1 MKNSSKDI
9 AALLAIAFLLLAT
22 GCGSSEPDSQPE
34 VRPEQSDTVL
44 AATLTG
50 SSYQPEPEIPNLQA
64 ELLDERNKT
73 SSSPLAQIDFKN
85 FSYKLPRG
93 WQNPDNSD
101 LTLVNGR
108 LDPVAVHIDQDMP
121 DEEKIER
128 RARRRI
134 GASYVTTK
142 FMDVTGDGHDE
153 AFVILKI
160 ETTGSAI
167 PQLVYVYTWK
177 DDKPENIW
185 YFRTGDRA
193 DGGLKDIRLDGGKLT
208 IELYGQDRFLLG
220 ETETGKVTG
229 DEEQLCCPTFF
240 TRTTYRYNGNHFLL
254 DKDRWT
260 FETADPNAPPMRNY
274 GEIVN
279 AKEKLKMAKR

>member
-101 LTLVNGR
+101 LTLGNGR
-108 LDPVAVHIDQDMP
+108 LDPIAVHIDQDMP

-142 FMDVTGDGHDE
+142 FMDVTGDGDDE

-177 DDKPENIW
+177 DEKPEPIW

-193 DGGLKDIRLDGGKLT
+193 DGGLKDIRLDNGNLT

-240 TRTTYRYNGNHFLL
+240 TKTNYKWNGKHFLL
-254 DKDRWT
+254 QGKRLT
-260 FETADPNAPPMRNY
+260 YSVEDPAAAPIENL
-274 GEIVN
+274 GEIVQ
-279 AKEKLKMAKR
+279 KQLQMSGKK